1 MDLQFNVELATQY
14 GLDESVFLN
23 SIYFWIRKNAANQKN
38 RKDGRYWTY
47 NTRTALATLFP
58 FWSPRQIDRITKSC
72 VDQGL
77 LLVAHP
83 SGMNRTT
90 WYALTERA
98 EKLFGMTM
106 KNEVPSSPNGDTVT
120 CDAFHQTVKSNTPNG
135 DSVSPNGEMY
145 IKYSKGTNKDQKRN
159 ATSTSSSNDDV
170 ETLAVEIFKNA
181 CGGDPVVMDWVVK
194 FLNMRKEKGKKYK
207 TTNGPTATANKLRRY
222 SNDNPTVMALI
233 LENSVSNEWLT
244 VYPPRD
250 DDLKRIQTTKSTADS
265 GVVDTGGMRV
275 L

>member
-1 MDLQFNVELATQY
+1 MDLQFNVELATKY

-47 NTRTALATLFP
+47 NTRTALSTLFP

-72 VDQGL
+72 VDHGL

-90 WYALTERA
+90 WYALTDLA

-120 CDAFHQTVKSNTPNG
+120 CDAFHQTVKSNAPNG
-135 DSVSPNGEMY
+135 DSVSPNGEMH
-145 IKYSKGTNKDQKRN
+145 IKYSKGTNKDQKRKGS
-159 ATSTSSSNDDV
+159 AGADV
-170 ETLAVEIFKNA
+170 HSQAIDIFSEA
-181 CGGDPVVMDWVVK
+181 CGNDPVVMDWVVK
-194 FLNMRKEKGKKYK
+194 FLDMRKEKGKEYK

-222 SNDNPTVMALI
+222 SNDDPTVMALM
-233 LENSVSNEWLT
+233 LENAVSNEWLT
-244 VYPPRD
+244 VYPPKD

>member
-14 GLDESVFLN
+14 GLAESVFLN

-77 LLVAHP
+77 LLVSHP

-90 WYALTERA
+90 WYALTDLA
-98 EKLFGMTM
+98 EKIFGLTLQ
-106 KNEVPSSPNGDTVT
+106 NAVPVSPNGDTDP
-120 CDAFHQTVKSNTPNG
+120 CDAFPQTVKSNAPSG
-135 DSVSPNGEMY
+135 DSVSQNGEMY
-145 IKYSKGTNKDQKRN
+145 IKYSKGTNKDQKRKGS
-159 ATSTSSSNDDV
+159 AGADV
-170 ETLAVEIFKNA
+170 HSQAINIFSEA
-181 CGGDPVVMDWVVK
+181 CGNDPVVMDWVVK
-194 FLNMRKEKGKKYK
+194 FLDMRKEKGKKYK

-222 SNDNPTVMALI
+222 SNDDPTVMALM
-233 LENSVSNEWLT
+233 LENAVSNEWLT
-244 VYPPRD
+244 VYPPKD

-265 GVVDTGGMRV
+265 GVVDTSGLRFV
-275 L
+275 

>member
-47 NTRTALATLFP
+47 NTRAALADLFP

-90 WYALTERA
+90 WYALTDLA

-120 CDAFHQTVKSNTPNG
+120 CDAFHQTVKSNAPNG

-145 IKYSKGTNKDQKRN
+145 IKYSKGTNKDQKRKGS
-159 ATSTSSSNDDV
+159 AGADV
-170 ETLAVEIFKNA
+170 RSQAIDIFSEA
-181 CGGDPVVMDWVVK
+181 CGNNPAVMDLVVQ
-194 FLNMRKEKGKKYK
+194 FLDMRKQKGKAFK
-207 TTNGPTATANKLRRY
+207 TTAGPSQTANKLRRY
-222 SNDNPTVMALI
+222 SNDDPAVMALM
-233 LENSVSNEWLT
+233 LEKTIANEWLT
-244 VYPPRD
+244 VYPLKD
-250 DDLKRIQTTKSTADS
+250 DEFPIQSSA
-265 GVVDTGGMRV
+265 VDTGGMRV